1 MSEPIILSDE
11 EDYIPPSIL
20 FHSVKKRRTG
30 PGPGPNPN
38 PTVLILDDD
47 DLTPHQSTAST
58 STPYFESPSSDIEV
72 LKCTRAPSGDLT
84 RVHGSG
90 HKSSGIDGL
99 ICLESDDDDS
109 ESGSGGE
116 KEKENESITSGFGM
130 VEDLDLSYRGVT
142 MTCSLGLADLAD
154 IREEETKEAKRRK
167 KMTKD
172 ERAQLMEEKK
182 LKKLQQEKMQ
192 REALKAEA
200 ADMKKIQKEKQRWE
214 KGKFALKSIVA
225 EIDCKVV
232 ELGSLGGNLLTRFAE
247 RGLSYRIKANPIER
261 SIVWTMTVPE
271 HFSQLFPEGIEI
283 QYVLLVYE
291 SEEFCNLV
299 IKDSLLEHIARV
311 RSIYPSYTVCYLMNR
326 SMAMYI
332 NNREQEAYKNQT
344 NIGRTYPTAKEV
356 ELEFAKFTTNFFKVH
371 SRQCRDEVELAEHVV
386 GLTCSLSTCKFRKKL
401 TRLDVNAN
409 GALITKDRIDRDLL
423 KNNLWLRA
431 LVAIPKVQPRFAKA
445 IWKKYP
451 TMKSLLSVYMDP
463 IISVHEKEFLLK
475 DLTTEGLLGGDRKVG
490 EVCSKRVYRVLMA
503 QHGCVTTDDIEDGAN
518 FFGS

>member
-11 EDYIPPSIL
+11 EDHIPPSTP

-30 PGPGPNPN
+30 PCPNPN
-38 PTVLILDDD
+38 PNLTVLILDDD
-47 DLTPHQSTAST
+47 DVTPRQFPAST

-72 LKCTRAPSGDLT
+72 VKCTRAPSGDLT

-99 ICLESDDDDS
+99 ICLESDDDS

-116 KEKENESITSGFGM
+116 KEKENELITSGFGM
-130 VEDLDLSYRGVT
+130 VEDLDLSYRDVT
-142 MTCSLGLADLAD
+142 TTCSFGLADLAHMT
-154 IREEETKEAKRRK
+154 EEGTKEAKRRK

-182 LKKLQQEKMQ
+182 LKKLQEKMQ

-283 QYVLLVYE
+283 QYILLVYE
-291 SEEFCNLV
+291 AEEFCNLV

-332 NNREQEAYKNQT
+332 NNREQEVYKNQT

-356 ELEFAKFTTNFFKVH
+356 ELVFAKFATNFFKVH

-386 GLTCSLSTCKFRKKL
+386 GLTCNLSTCKFRKKL

-409 GALITKDRIDRDLL
+409 GALNTKDRIDRDLL